1 MSKRPNLTEVAT
13 AAGSTRRRE
22 PAAPPPPVDQPTP
35 PAERPLASTRRG
47 TRQVAA
53 HFPEDVAW
61 QLRELAVQRRMTV
74 QDLLAE
80 ALNDLFMKHGKP
92 EIAPLERTGRGR

>member
-1 MSKRPNLTEVAT
+1 MSKQPDLAAVLK

-22 PAAPPPPVDQPTP
+22 PAAPPVAEDPAPPTP
-35 PAERPLASTRRG
+35 RPLASTRRG

-80 ALNDLFMKHGKP
+80 ALNDLFMKHGRP
-92 EIAPLERTGRGR
+92 EIAPLERSGRGR

>member
-1 MSKRPNLTEVAT
+1 MNKRPSLVDVAN

-22 PAAPPPPVDQPTP
+22 PPASPP
-35 PAERPLASTRRG
+35 PAEEPAPAAARPLASTRRG

-61 QLRELAVQRRMTV
+61 QLRELAVQQRMTV

-80 ALNDLFMKHGKP
+80 ALNDLFAKHGKP
-92 EIAPLERTGRGR
+92 EIAPLERSGRGR